1 MFELSLRQDDDEEEK
16 AFFSLDEDGEAAA
29 SSDEYICVTPKAMH
43 KNLAALNQPIF
54 YVII

>member
-29 SSDEYICVTPKAMH
+29 SSDEYICVMPNAMH
-43 KNLAALNQPIF
+43 KILAALNQPIF

>member
-29 SSDEYICVTPKAMH
+29 SSEEYICVTPKAMH